1 MKKFFKKPLNLVS
14 FVLMLVGVVAI
25 VTLLIIPHGQ
35 TYTYTHTDDNGKK
48 SVATVTLEGDK
59 MKTKLEYDGNELSSP
74 VDATYKVEKGKL
86 YTVATAFGS
95 EVKTPVGEIN
105 AFKYTPTGSDEAFTC
120 KLNVTIMVV
129 ACAMAVV
136 GLAGTIYGSLTL
148 KKKKK

>member
-14 FVLMLVGVVAI
+14 FVLMVVGVVAM
-25 VTLLIIPHGQ
+25 VALLVIPHGQ

-48 SVATVTLEGDK
+48 SVMSITLKGDK
-59 MKTKLEYDGNELSSP
+59 LYSSLEYDGETKYEDEEIGEYIVNKGTLS
-74 VDATYKVEKGKL
+74 YKILGVSTEIGK
-86 YTVATAFGS
+86 
-95 EVKTPVGEIN
+95 IN
-105 AFKYTPTGSDEAFTC
+105 AFKITSKDSDNKEAYTC

>member
-25 VTLLIIPHGQ
+25 VALLIIPHGQ

-86 YTVATAFGS
+86 YTLTKVGS
-95 EVKTPVGEIN
+95 LETKLEIGKIN
-105 AFKYTPTGSDEAFTC
+105 AFKITATDDNVYTC

-136 GLAGTIYGSLTL
+136 GLAGIIYGSLTL

>member
-14 FVLMLVGVVAI
+14 FVLMVVGVVAM
-25 VTLLIIPHGQ
+25 VALLVIPHGQ

-48 SVATVTLEGDK
+48 TVMSITLKGDK
-59 MKTKLEYDGNELSSP
+59 LYSSLEYDGETKYEDKEIGEYIVNKGTLS
-74 VDATYKVEKGKL
+74 YKILGVSTEIGK
-86 YTVATAFGS
+86 
-95 EVKTPVGEIN
+95 IN
-105 AFKYTPTGSDEAFTC
+105 AFKITSKDSDNKEAYTC

>member
-14 FVLMLVGVVAI
+14 FVLMVVGVVVMVA
-25 VTLLIIPHGQ
+25 LLVIPHGQ
-35 TYTYTHTDDNGKK
+35 TYTYTHTADDGKK
-48 SVATVTLEGDK
+48 SVRSITLKGDK
-59 MKTKLEYDGNELSSP
+59 LYSSYEYDGETMYEDKEIGEYIVNKGTLS
-74 VDATYKVEKGKL
+74 YKILGVSTEIGK
-86 YTVATAFGS
+86 
-95 EVKTPVGEIN
+95 IN
-105 AFKYTPTGSDEAFTC
+105 AFKITSKDSDNKEACTC